1 MVLGFVNC
9 CGVKRCSCTCN
20 SSISSINS
28 SLACDRGTVF
38 LAALAWEG
46 PASKDTSGLHWR
58 YLSHSWY
65 ETNSFNFFFR
75 DNTMGFVFVG
85 SLVLLF
91 CGVFLSF
98 CWYPLY
104 TSIIFNISC
113 FLFVL
118 SLSISV
124 PGFYSQCRQPELH
137 QTDNEDT
144 WIKCAT
150 GYFILLFI
158 LGTTTKIPKEA
169 YTSMWKIWVFC
180 NKLIF
185 NYYLGTPLKFY
196 FLSIL
201 DF

>member
-9 CGVKRCSCTCN
+9 CDVKRCSCTCN

-46 PASKDTSGLHWR
+46 PASQDTSGLHWR
-58 YLSHSWY
+58 YFNHSWY
-65 ETNSFNFFFR
+65 ETNSFNFFSR

-85 SLVLLF
+85 FVVLWGF
-91 CGVFLSF
+91 FVFL
-98 CWYPLY
+98 YPLY
-104 TSIIFNISC
+104 TSIFLNISC

-118 SLSISV
+118 SLSMSV

-150 GYFILLFI
+150 DLFHFAFHFGNHNKNSKGSIYFHVGNLGLLQ
-158 LGTTTKIPKEA
+158 
-169 YTSMWKIWVFC
+169 
-180 NKLIF
+180 
-185 NYYLGTPLKFY
+185 
-196 FLSIL
+196 
-201 DF
+201 

>member
-1 MVLGFVNC
+1 MWRGAPVLATAASVPLTLPWRVTEGQSFWLHLPGRVLLPRTLLAFT
-9 CGVKRCSCTCN
+9 GGISATAGMKQTHL
-20 SSISSINS
+20 ISS
-28 SLACDRGTVF
+28 
-38 LAALAWEG
+38 
-46 PASKDTSGLHWR
+46 SGIILWD
-58 YLSHSWY
+58 LS
-65 ETNSFNFFFR
+65 
-75 DNTMGFVFVG
+75 VG

-91 CGVFLSF
+91 CGFFLSF